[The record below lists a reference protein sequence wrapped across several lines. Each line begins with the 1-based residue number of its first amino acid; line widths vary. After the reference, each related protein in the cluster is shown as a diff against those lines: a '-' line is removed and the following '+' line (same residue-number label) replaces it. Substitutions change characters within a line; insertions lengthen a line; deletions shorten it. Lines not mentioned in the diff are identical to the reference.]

1 MAARELSP
9 DGRIAEGKV
18 AMSVA
23 SNTTRNV
30 GTGLAFIVFPVVFIF
45 AFAVHPGLLHPHLL
59 SPVEIILRAH
69 QAPLL
74 QFGHVL
80 VLLNTALLIVVA
92 LHFIKI
98 LDRTVAART
107 GFIGGSLAILG
118 AVMLAADKGAQ
129 CLTMSAFD
137 TLSEKE
143 FLQIMP
149 GVLAIFDKAGWLIVL
164 WGMTLLPVGFAIQ
177 AIALLRTRAIPRWQ
191 AVLFLVGVLLVAIP
205 DGLEIINLTASV
217 LMAIAFIPYGIQLIS
232 AKQQKTP
239 LSPEHSEGRG
249 FASTGPR

>member
-149 GVLAIFDKAGWLIVL
+149 GVLAIFDKGGWLIVL

-177 AIALLRTRAIPRWQ
+177 AIALLRTHTLPRWQ

-217 LMAIAFIPYGIQLIS
+217 LMAIAFIPYGIRLIS